1 MESSLVINSIDTSG
15 NLKQKTVTYV
25 NPAVTNAKLETFAQK
40 MTAMSTNTYVNSKR
54 LDATSPASELSP
66 SEQIAPAQ
74 VVTKPQPVISLGVW
88 NKSGTTYT
96 ATISYNGDGTLSST
110 LGTISGSTLSITDAD
125 GIFSGIIM
133 ATETDT
139 YAASSL
145 SFTYNTEETSGGSD
159 DRYQPT
165 ISNISFN
172 YNTLEDILTVE
183 CTCDYVPRYGDRY
196 HEILAVAVPLVSAPV
211 DVVYTLGGY
220 MTYVEERNIY
230 SVSWPLTDEST
241 GEPLTLAATWYSAH
255 YYADYKVYIVVPE
268 TESNKAATAVYDP
281 QQQ

>member
-66 SEQIAPAQ
+66 GESSGGSATAKTVP
-74 VVTKPQPVISLGVW
+74 TLSLGVW
-88 NKSGTTYT
+88 TKSGTTYT

-159 DRYQPT
+159 NRYQPT
-165 ISNISFN
+165 ISNISANF
-172 YNTLEDILTVE
+172 DSSSSILTVSFYA
-183 CTCDYVPRYGDRY
+183 TYIPPTGDIDNY
-196 HEILAVAVPLVSAPV
+196 PGTIVAVTPLPIV
-211 DVVYTLGGY
+211 
-220 MTYVEERNIY
+220 MY
-230 SVSWPLTDEST
+230 SEAAQGVAKIIADEDGADST
-241 GEPLTLAATWYSAH
+241 AKEFTVTFEIPSDIDSLIQAE
-255 YYADYKVYIVVPE
+255 YYYIYIVVPE
-268 TESNKAATAVYDP
+268 TQYTNKAAIAVYDP